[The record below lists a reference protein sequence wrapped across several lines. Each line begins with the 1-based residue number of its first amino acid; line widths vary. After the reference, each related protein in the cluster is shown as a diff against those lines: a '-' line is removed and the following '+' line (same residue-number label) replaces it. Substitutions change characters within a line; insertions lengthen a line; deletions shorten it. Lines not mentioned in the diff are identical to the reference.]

1 MLHAERLT
9 RILTDEIVC
18 ETLLEQAMKHPE
30 RGAILEA
37 YLDRCEPR
45 CRFMHDEITTTGGR
59 LLSLLREDDGDL
71 TTEENPNA
79 AAAE

>member
-1 MLHAERLT
+1 
-9 RILTDEIVC
+9 
-18 ETLLEQAMKHPE
+18 
-30 RGAILEA
+30 
-37 YLDRCEPR
+37 
-45 CRFMHDEITTTGGR
+45 MHDEITTTGGR